1 MSANLEP
8 NERVEIEVVGWSRD
22 RTVND
27 IYERHVPAHITR
39 ARLWS
44 VIADMGSEMM
54 AFSPKTYRIT
64 VGVKFPA
71 EMRNLRPHH
80 FQD

>member
-1 MSANLEP
+1 MSANLKP
-8 NERVEIEVVGWSRD
+8 HERAEITLIGWARD
-22 RTVND
+22 KVVND

-44 VIADMGSEMM
+44 VIADMGAEMM
-54 AFSPKTYRIT
+54 AISPKTATIT
-64 VGVKFPA
+64 VKVVFPA